1 MLQILV
7 TIEMESLWKEHYRN
21 SDWKISLPEQLAD
34 SVDFLVMNSWGLFF
48 FFPSLGEEKNLAY
61 RYLKHFTWR

>member
-34 SVDFLVMNSWGLFF
+34 SFDFLVMNSWGFF
-48 FFPSLGEEKNLAY
+48 SFSLLWGK
-61 RYLKHFTWR
+61 KKI